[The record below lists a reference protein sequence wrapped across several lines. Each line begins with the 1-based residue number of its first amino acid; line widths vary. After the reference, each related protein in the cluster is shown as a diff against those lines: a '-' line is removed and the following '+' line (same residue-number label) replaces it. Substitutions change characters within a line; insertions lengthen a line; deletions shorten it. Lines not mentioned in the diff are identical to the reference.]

1 MKVIEIRKDNIIYQR
16 DDGTINVEPNTPYF
30 RIKILEFGG
39 DRIKHDIPIEG
50 IEIMETFDDMIFNV
64 TINGLTITTRPNMAD
79 SIVESFNNTDKLL
92 KIFERYNNQKYNIKL
107 LEGFLK
113 EHGDRIKTVPEGFV
127 VDDMF
132 LVDRIGN
139 AWFWKNGAKDQSHRT
154 NISTGAICIVVKRSR
169 NHKVVDPTHGGS
181 VEIDELGFIILSKI
195 NFLLEP
201 NLDDEVFVNQMPR
214 GIVEKLKRN
223 RESINKSFI

>member
-113 EHGDRIKTVPEGFV
+113 EHGDRIKTVTEGFV

-139 AWFWKNGAKDQSHRT
+139 AWFWKNGEKDQSHRT

-201 NLDDEVFVNQMPR
+201 NLDDEVFVNQIPKD
-214 GIVEKLKRN
+214 IVEKLKRN